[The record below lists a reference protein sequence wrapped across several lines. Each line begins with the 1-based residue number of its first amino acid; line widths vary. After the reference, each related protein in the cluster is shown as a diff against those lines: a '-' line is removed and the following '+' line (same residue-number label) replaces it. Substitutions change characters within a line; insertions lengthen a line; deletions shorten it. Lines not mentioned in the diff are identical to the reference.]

1 MSDFKHLVSGAEHL
15 AHDAA
20 HSASREYAVARRS
33 IHGALDGASA
43 RIGDARRALTASATD
58 AADATDGL
66 VRRNPWQAL
75 GIVAAVALAVGF
87 LLPRR

>member
-1 MSDFKHLVSGAEHL
+1 MNDFKHLVSGAEDM

-20 HSASREYAVARRS
+20 DSASREYRLARRN

-43 RIGDARRALTASATD
+43 RIGDARRALKASAVD

-75 GIVAAVALAVGF
+75 GIVAALALAVGY